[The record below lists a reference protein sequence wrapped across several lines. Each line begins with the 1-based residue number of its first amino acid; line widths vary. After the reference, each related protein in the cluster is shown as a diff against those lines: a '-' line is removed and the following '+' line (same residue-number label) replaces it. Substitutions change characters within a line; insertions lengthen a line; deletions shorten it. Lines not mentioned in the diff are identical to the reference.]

1 MYVLAAETEDCM
13 KAWVTKLTNTCWTCI
28 TTVIRGLECPLADLQ
43 LKETSM
49 TSEVLSE
56 SSSKS
61 ESVEEAITS
70 SA

>member
-1 MYVLAAETEDCM
+1 MYELAAETEDCM
-13 KAWVTKLTNTCWTCI
+13 RAWMTKLTHAGHVCI
-28 TTVIRGLECPLADLQ
+28 PTVVRDLERRLADLQ
-43 LKETSM
+43 LKEASM

-61 ESVEEAITS
+61 ENVEEAPTS